1 MAQPSQDRPP
11 LRAVPG
17 DQRGSGTGSGGGSEP
32 PDLNEASVQQI
43 WDLVRKSTDVIVALR
58 EENAMLRSELSAL
71 RKSEQVLQDRLQ
83 DFLERIDTLERQARH
98 DTIRGKDESTEKI
111 DRLEDSLT
119 VPQAMADPDERNV
132 TITINIKEQN
142 PRRTDDG
149 INDTLQQIVEAAT
162 SALRKRA

>member
-1 MAQPSQDRPP
+1 MSQPSSQDRPP
-11 LRAVPG
+11 LRAVAG
-17 DQRGSGTGSGGGSEP
+17 EQRGTSAGGSGSEP

-58 EENAMLRSELSAL
+58 EENSILRNELSAL

-98 DTIRGKDESTEKI
+98 EPFRGQDDSGPQI
-111 DRLEDSLT
+111 DRLEDSLP
-119 VPQAMADPDERNV
+119 VEHAAPAEDVRNV

-142 PRRTDDG
+142 PKGRDTEIDDA
-149 INDTLQQIVEAAT
+149 LKQIVDAAT
-162 SALRKRA
+162 TALRKRA